1 MLKLP
6 IIFILFKYG
15 IIDFCLCVCK
25 ANHGGVRGK
34 LPKENDDE
42 EPVDETAY
50 LNDSNDEL
58 IAAAPEDEV
67 NHNNNNFFTENT

>member
-1 MLKLP
+1 M
-6 IIFILFKYG
+6 
-15 IIDFCLCVCK
+15 
-25 ANHGGVRGK
+25 RGK

-42 EPVDETAY
+42 EPVDGTAY

-67 NHNNNNFFTENT
+67 NHNNNNFFTENI